1 MPAITSLRSSIAT
14 ALTDN
19 SKYSVFSFPPATPIA
34 NSVIVTP
41 DDPYIVPSNND
52 YSAISPMAN
61 FKISILVPLLDNEGN
76 LAGIEA
82 DVVRVFALLEAS
94 SIVFNVGSVSAPS
107 VLSIASGDLL
117 TCDIAISTLT
127 EWSYSMDDWTKEQAD
142 FLIKIGQ
149 LPATKPATQ
158 PTSKKDEE

>member
-1 MPAITSLRSSIAT
+1 MPAITTLRTSIAS

-19 SKYSVFSFPPATPIA
+19 SLYSVFSFPPATPIA
-34 NSVIVTP
+34 NSLIVTP
-41 DDPYIVPSNND
+41 ADPYIVPTNND
-52 YSAISPMAN
+52 YTSIAPMAN
-61 FKISILVPLLDNEGN
+61 FTISILVPLLDNQGN

-107 VLSIASGDLL
+107 VLTIATGDLL

-127 EWSYSMDDWTKEQAD
+127 EWS
-142 FLIKIGQ
+142 
-149 LPATKPATQ
+149 
-158 PTSKKDEE
+158 

>member
-1 MPAITSLRSSIAT
+1 MPAITTLRTSIAS

-19 SKYSVFSFPPATPIA
+19 SLYSVFSFPPATPIA
-34 NSVIVTP
+34 NSIIVTP
-41 DDPYIVPSNND
+41 ADPYIVPTNND
-52 YSAISPMAN
+52 RTTIAPMAN
-61 FKISILVPLLDNEGN
+61 FTISILVPLLDNQGN

-107 VLSIASGDLL
+107 VLSIATGDLL

-127 EWSYSMDDWTKEQAD
+127 EWS
-142 FLIKIGQ
+142 
-149 LPATKPATQ
+149 
-158 PTSKKDEE
+158 

>member
-1 MPAITSLRSSIAT
+1 MTAITTLRASIAS

-34 NSVIVTP
+34 NSVIITP
-41 DDPYIVPSNND
+41 ADPYITPTNND
-52 YSAISPMAN
+52 YTSVAPMAN

-82 DVVRVFALLEAS
+82 DVVKVFQLLETS
-94 SIVFNVGSVSAPS
+94 SIVFNVGTISAPS
-107 VLSIASGDLL
+107 VLSVPSGDLL

-127 EWSYSMDDWTKEQAD
+127 EWS
-142 FLIKIGQ
+142 
-149 LPATKPATQ
+149 
-158 PTSKKDEE
+158 

>member
-1 MPAITSLRSSIAT
+1 MPAITTLRTSIAS

-19 SKYSVFSFPPATPIA
+19 SLYSVFSFPPATPIA
-34 NSVIVTP
+34 NSLILTP
-41 DDPYIVPSNND
+41 ADPYIVPTNND
-52 YSAISPMAN
+52 YTAIAPMAN
-61 FKISILVPLLDNEGN
+61 FTISILVPLLDNQGN

-107 VLSIASGDLL
+107 VLSIATGDLL

-127 EWSYSMDDWTKEQAD
+127 EWS
-142 FLIKIGQ
+142 
-149 LPATKPATQ
+149 
-158 PTSKKDEE
+158 

>member
-1 MPAITSLRSSIAT
+1 MPAITTLRTSIAT
-14 ALTDN
+14 ALSDN
-19 SKYSVFSFPPATPIA
+19 TKYSVYSFPPATPVA

-41 DDPYIVPSNND
+41 ADPYIVPTNND
-52 YSAISPMAN
+52 YTAIAPMAN

-82 DVVRVFALLEAS
+82 DIIRVFALLEAS

-127 EWSYSMDDWTKEQAD
+127 EWS
-142 FLIKIGQ
+142 
-149 LPATKPATQ
+149 
-158 PTSKKDEE
+158 

>member
-1 MPAITSLRSSIAT
+1 MPAITTLRASIAA

-19 SKYSVFSFPPATPIA
+19 TKWSVFSYPPSTPIA
-34 NSVIVTP
+34 NSVIVIP
-41 DDPYIVPSNND
+41 ADPYIVPSNND
-52 YSAISPMAN
+52 YTAIAPLAN

-94 SIVFNVGSVSAPS
+94 SIVFNVGSVSSPS

-127 EWSYSMDDWTKEQAD
+127 EWS
-142 FLIKIGQ
+142 
-149 LPATKPATQ
+149 
-158 PTSKKDEE
+158 

>member
-1 MPAITSLRSSIAT
+1 MPAITTLRASIAA

-19 SKYSVFSFPPATPIA
+19 TKWSVFSYPPATPIA
-34 NSVIVTP
+34 NSVLVTP
-41 DDPYIVPSNND
+41 ADPYIVPSNND
-52 YSAISPMAN
+52 YTAIAPLAN
-61 FKISILVPLLDNEGN
+61 FRLSIIVPLLDNEGN

-82 DVVRVFALLEAS
+82 DVIRIFALLEAS

-127 EWSYSMDDWTKEQAD
+127 EWS
-142 FLIKIGQ
+142 
-149 LPATKPATQ
+149 
-158 PTSKKDEE
+158 

>member
-1 MPAITSLRSSIAT
+1 MTAITTLRTSIAN
-14 ALTDN
+14 ALADN
-19 SKYSVFSFPPATPIA
+19 SLYSVFSFPPATPIA

-41 DDPYIVPSNND
+41 ADPYIVPTLND
-52 YSAISPMAN
+52 RTAISPMAN

-127 EWSYSMDDWTKEQAD
+127 EWS
-142 FLIKIGQ
+142 
-149 LPATKPATQ
+149 
-158 PTSKKDEE
+158 

>member
-1 MPAITSLRSSIAT
+1 MTAITTLRASIAS

-19 SKYSVFSFPPATPIA
+19 TKYSVFSFPPSTPIA

-41 DDPYIVPSNND
+41 ADPYITPTNND
-52 YSAISPMAN
+52 RTSVAPLAN

-76 LAGIEA
+76 LAGIED
-82 DVVRVFALLEAS
+82 DVVRVFQLLDAS

-127 EWSYSMDDWTKEQAD
+127 EWS
-142 FLIKIGQ
+142 
-149 LPATKPATQ
+149 
-158 PTSKKDEE
+158 

>member
-1 MPAITSLRSSIAT
+1 MPAITTLRTSIAT
-14 ALTDN
+14 ALADN
-19 SKYSVFSFPPATPIA
+19 TKYSVYSFPPATPVA

-41 DDPYIVPSNND
+41 ADPYIVPTNND
-52 YSAISPMAN
+52 YTAIAPMAN

-76 LAGIEA
+76 LAGIET
-82 DVVRVFALLEAS
+82 DIIQVFALLEAS

-127 EWSYSMDDWTKEQAD
+127 EWS
-142 FLIKIGQ
+142 
-149 LPATKPATQ
+149 
-158 PTSKKDEE
+158 

>member
-1 MPAITSLRSSIAT
+1 MPAITTLRSSIAT
-14 ALTDN
+14 ALADN
-19 SKYSVFSFPPATPIA
+19 TKYSVFSFPPATPIA

-41 DDPYIVPSNND
+41 ADPYITPNNNT
-52 YSAISPMAN
+52 YTTISPMAN

-76 LAGIEA
+76 LAGIET
-82 DVVRVFALLEAS
+82 DVVRVFQLLAAS

-127 EWSYSMDDWTKEQAD
+127 EWS
-142 FLIKIGQ
+142 
-149 LPATKPATQ
+149 
-158 PTSKKDEE
+158 

>member
-1 MPAITSLRSSIAT
+1 MPAITTLRTSIAT
-14 ALTDN
+14 ALADN
-19 SKYSVFSFPPATPIA
+19 TKYSVYSFPPATPVA

-41 DDPYIVPSNND
+41 ADPYIVPTNND
-52 YSAISPMAN
+52 YTAIAPMAN

-82 DVVRVFALLEAS
+82 DIIRVFALLEAS

-127 EWSYSMDDWTKEQAD
+127 EWS
-142 FLIKIGQ
+142 
-149 LPATKPATQ
+149 
-158 PTSKKDEE
+158 

>member
-1 MPAITSLRSSIAT
+1 MPAITTLRSSIAA
-14 ALTDN
+14 ALADN
-19 SKYSVFSFPPATPIA
+19 TKYSVYAYPPATPVA

-52 YSAISPMAN
+52 YTSIAPMAN
-61 FKISILVPLLDNEGN
+61 FRLTILVPLLDNAGN

-82 DVVRVFALLEAS
+82 DVVRVFGLLEAS

-107 VLSIASGDLL
+107 VLTIASGDLL

-127 EWSYSMDDWTKEQAD
+127 EWS
-142 FLIKIGQ
+142 
-149 LPATKPATQ
+149 
-158 PTSKKDEE
+158 

>member
-1 MPAITSLRSSIAT
+1 MAAITTLRTTIAA
-14 ALTDN
+14 ALADN
-19 SKYSVFSFPPATPIA
+19 SLYSVFSFPPATPIA

-41 DDPYIVPSNND
+41 ADPYIVPTNND
-52 YSAISPMAN
+52 RTSVAPLAN

-82 DVVRVFALLEAS
+82 DVVRLFALLEAS

-127 EWSYSMDDWTKEQAD
+127 EWS
-142 FLIKIGQ
+142 
-149 LPATKPATQ
+149 
-158 PTSKKDEE
+158 

>member
-1 MPAITSLRSSIAT
+1 MPAITTLRSSIAT

-41 DDPYIVPSNND
+41 ADPYIVPSNND
-52 YSAISPMAN
+52 YTTIAPMAN

-127 EWSYSMDDWTKEQAD
+127 EWS
-142 FLIKIGQ
+142 
-149 LPATKPATQ
+149 
-158 PTSKKDEE
+158 